1 MTGSFHEQGQL
12 SIETRLESQ
21 ALAGYACQVSTF
33 DAPFSMIGSL
43 IRPAT
48 RSWLVGKSKL
58 RSEPMTCA
66 GRTFGCPFCVWVL
79 QPWISGDQ
87 RNCGGHKLVRRFSE
101 DSTSLRFDHVWVP
114 STTHQNFTGL
124 GASSRFVVDFGLG
137 EQA

>member
-33 DAPFSMIGSL
+33 DAPFSMIDSL

-66 GRTFGCPFCVWVL
+66 AGANIRVPF
-79 QPWISGDQ
+79 
-87 RNCGGHKLVRRFSE
+87 
-101 DSTSLRFDHVWVP
+101 LRVG
-114 STTHQNFTGL
+114 TAAL
-124 GASSRFVVDFGLG
+124 DFWGP
-137 EQA
+137 A